1 MEAGTT
7 LSASF
12 GVDSKGNQIVSGS
25 YVNDKN
31 VTINLSVDKSND
43 NILGYEIYRN
53 GKPCGFIE
61 RDKASADT
69 VYTDVVD
76 NMNNR
81 VVTYSAVA
89 YDYNLNP
96 TNTVEL
102 GTVKV
107 RHDGGVAKSSTIL
120 TTNTISVD
128 EGHND
133 IH

>member
-1 MEAGTT
+1 
-7 LSASF
+7 
-12 GVDSKGNQIVSGS
+12 
-25 YVNDKN
+25 
-31 VTINLSVDKSND
+31 
-43 NILGYEIYRN
+43 
-53 GKPCGFIE
+53 
-61 RDKASADT
+61 
-69 VYTDVVD
+69 
-76 NMNNR
+76 MNNR

-133 IH
+133 IHHVMKMKI